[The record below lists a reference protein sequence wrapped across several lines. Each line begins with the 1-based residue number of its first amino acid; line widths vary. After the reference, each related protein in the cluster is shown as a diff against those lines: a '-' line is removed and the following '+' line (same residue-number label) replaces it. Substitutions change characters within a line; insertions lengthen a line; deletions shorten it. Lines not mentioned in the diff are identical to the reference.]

1 MKILTRTLLAI
12 LAIPVVAL
20 GDEPAAGTLIQ
31 LNSMEGLVT
40 VGLAFFVLDYFR
52 RRQRRNG
59 R

>member
-1 MKILTRTLLAI
+1 MKSIIGILLAI

-31 LNSMEGLVT
+31 LNSMEGLLKVA
-40 VGLAFFVLDYFR
+40 LAFVVIDYFR

-59 R
+59 G